1 MADQIIAYDP
11 DQDPGERFAP
21 EVRTE
26 IAFVAPST
34 VVNGSITT
42 AKLADSAVITGKLAA
57 GAVTS
62 EKIATNGV
70 DIVNIAP
77 GAVTDVKLATNAVT
91 PEKCGTGVPTCVDE
105 SDNAT
110 EVVFKFMTN
119 AQYAALQAVDPNTV
133 YILS

>member
-34 VVNGSITT
+34 VVNGSITA
-42 AKLADSAVITGKLAA
+42 AKLADSAVITGKLAPGAVTTEKIATGGVDVLNLAA
-57 GAVTS
+57 GAVT
-62 EKIATNGV
+62 E
-70 DIVNIAP
+70 
-77 GAVTDVKLATNAVT
+77 VKLADNAVT
-91 PEKCGTGVPTCVDE
+91 PSKCGTGVPTCVDE

-110 EVVFKFMTN
+110 EVVFKFLTS
-119 AQYAALQAVDPNTV
+119 AEYGALQAVDPNTV
-133 YILS
+133 YLIT

>member
-42 AKLADSAVITGKLAA
+42 AKLADTAVTTGKLAA
-57 GAVTS
+57 GAVTT
-62 EKIATNGV
+62 EKIATGGV
-70 DIVNIAP
+70 DVVNLAT
-77 GAVTDVKLATNAVT
+77 GAVTDVKLAANAVT

>member
-1 MADQIIAYDP
+1 MADQIIAFDP
-11 DQDPGERFAP
+11 EADPGERLAP

-26 IAFVAPST
+26 VAFIAPSS

-42 AKLADSAVITGKLAA
+42 AKLAEDAVTQGKIAP
-57 GAVTS
+57 GAVATT
-62 EKIATNGV
+62 EIATNGV
-70 DIVNIAP
+70 EAVNIAAA
-77 GAVTDVKLATNAVT
+77 AVTEAKLSVNAVT

-119 AQYAALQAVDPNTV
+119 AQYAALTSVDPNTV
-133 YILS
+133 YLLS